1 VGGSDTSPGS
11 VGVEKK
17 TVAENRF
24 EVLKSQIMQCRVKEV
39 RRQEVEEE
47 RVKCFK
53 CREEGHKK

>member
-1 VGGSDTSPGS
+1 M
-11 VGVEKK
+11 EKK

-24 EVLKSQIMQCRVKEV
+24 EVLKSQIMQYRVKEV